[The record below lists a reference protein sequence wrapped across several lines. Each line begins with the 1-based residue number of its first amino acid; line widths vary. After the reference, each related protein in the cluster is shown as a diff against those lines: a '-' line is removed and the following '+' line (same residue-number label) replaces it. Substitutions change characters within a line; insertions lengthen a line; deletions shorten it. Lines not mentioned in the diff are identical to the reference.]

1 MKATALLFTLTLI
14 LTSLGS
20 SASIGVAHANP
31 LNIMATP
38 QNWKGEIECTDGRAE
53 PDGQLTECFENYK
66 YGIRAAIIILY
77 NYQSKY
83 GINTLSALTER
94 WATHNTEQYAIF
106 LADRLGIETDTKFK
120 LQGNPIFLANLIEAM
135 VEFENGFSPYP
146 FDELYEVAIFT
157 DWTED

>member
-1 MKATALLFTLTLI
+1 MKATALSFTLLLA
-14 LTSLGS
+14 LTNLAS
-20 SASIGVAHANP
+20 SAAIGVAHANP

-38 QNWKGEIECTDGRAE
+38 IQWKGEVKCTDERRPSNG
-53 PDGQLTECFENYK
+53 PQTECFENYK

-77 NYQSKY
+77 NYQSKH
-83 GINTLSALTER
+83 GIDTLAALTER
-94 WATHNTEQYAIF
+94 WAEHNTSLYASF

-120 LQGNPIFLANLIEAM
+120 LKGNPIFLANLIEAM
-135 VEFENGFSPYP
+135 IEFENGYSPYP